1 MALQIKGVTAGVKAF
16 ESLKKN
22 VLFARVRR
30 ELKVKAMLHHA
41 DCLKAKA
48 VKAFD
53 VALTLRLVADRVHQ
67 SYLLRVTK
75 ATFNAWEDQLQLKL
89 CRKDA
94 FTVCRMVLMRRALKH
109 WKQKGEESH

>member
-30 ELKVKAMLHHA
+30 DLEVKAMLHHA
-41 DCLKAKA
+41 DRLKAKA

-53 VALTLRLVADRVHQ
+53 LALNLRLIADRVHQ
-67 SYLLRVTK
+67 THLLQVTR
-75 ATFNAWEDQLQLKL
+75 ATFSAWEDQLQLKL
-89 CRKDA
+89 WRKDA
-94 FTVCRMVLMRRALKH
+94 FTVCRMVFMRRALKR
-109 WKQKGEESH
+109 WRQQVEES